1 MPRPD
6 DTPADWSE
14 RSTLLAMLGYARYTA
29 VQTATALGPAASG
42 SAPLAT
48 SPLMTPGA
56 LVNHLRWVDH
66 WWIEHIFFG
75 RPDQAPWTDDD
86 PDREYR
92 LGAELPLAE
101 VVDGYAAQSERLAAD
116 LAGIDLDT
124 TTVMPIRDGRHP
136 TLRWVLLHLIEET
149 ARHNGHLDIMGEL
162 IAGRPVS

>member
-1 MPRPD
+1 MPQPD

-14 RSTLLAMLGYARYTA
+14 RSTLLAMLGYTRATA

-48 SPLMTPGA
+48 SPLMTAGA
-56 LVNHLRWVDH
+56 VVNHLRWVDH
-66 WWIEHIFFG
+66 WWIEHVFLG
-75 RPDQAPWTDDD
+75 RPHQAPWTDDD
-86 PDREYR
+86 PDREFR

-101 VVDGYAAQSERLAAD
+101 VIDGYTAQSERLDAE
-116 LAGIDLDT
+116 LASIDLDAT
-124 TTVMPIRDGRHP
+124 TAMPIRDGHHP

-149 ARHNGHLDIMGEL
+149 ARHNGHLDVVGEL